1 MSPRIVL
8 DAVSLV
14 YPVYAGNRNLQRR
27 VLRSVVGSRISSGG
41 RGGAIPL
48 IHALQDLSLVL
59 EPGDRL
65 GLVGPNG
72 AGKSTLLRV
81 IAGIYEVTRGTLRVE
96 GRVCPFFTGVPGLD
110 PEETGRE
117 NLITGGLLLGMERK
131 GIEARIAGIASES
144 GLDDYVDLPV
154 RTYSTGMQ
162 VRLGFAL
169 ATMMDADI
177 LLLDEALVT
186 TDAEFLGSMR
196 RRLDT
201 RLRPEAIA
209 VIASHDA
216 GLLRSV
222 CTKGALLRA
231 GKLIAVGPIDEV
243 LDAHHRDAHAITART
258 P

>member
-1 MSPRIVL
+1 MPSIVL
-8 DAVSLV
+8 DRVSLA

-27 VLRSVVGSRISSGG
+27 LLRSVVGSRIVTGG
-41 RGGAIPL
+41 RRGALPMIT
-48 IHALQDLSLVL
+48 ALDAVSLSL
-59 EPGDRL
+59 EPGDRV

-81 IAGIYEVTRGTLRVE
+81 IAGIYEITGGSMRVD

-117 NLITGGLLLGMERK
+117 NLITGGLLLGMDRDGVER
-131 GIEARIAGIASES
+131 RIARIASES

-169 ATMMDADI
+169 AIMMDADI

-196 RRLDT
+196 RRLDAH
-201 RLRPEAIA
+201 LRAEAIA

-216 GLLRSV
+216 GLLRAV
-222 CTKGALLRA
+222 CNKGVLLRA
-231 GKLIAVGPIDEV
+231 GRLLEVGPIEEV
-243 LDAHHRDAHAITART
+243 LELHHRAAIA
-258 P
+258 

>member
-1 MSPRIVL
+1 MTPRVVL

-14 YPVYAGNRNLQRR
+14 YPVYAGNRNLRRR

-41 RGGAIPL
+41 RGGALPL
-48 IHALQDLSLVL
+48 IHALQDVSLTI
-59 EPGDRL
+59 EAGDRL

-81 IAGIYEVTRGTLRVE
+81 IAGIYEATRGTLRVE

-131 GIEARIAGIASES
+131 GIEERIARIASES

-169 ATMMDADI
+169 ATMMNADI

-186 TDAEFLGSMR
+186 TDAEFLATMR
-196 RRLDT
+196 RRLDA

-222 CTKGALLRA
+222 CTRGVLLKA
-231 GKLIAVGPIDEV
+231 GRLIATGPIDEI
-243 LDAHHRDAHAITART
+243 LEAHRRDALGLTA
-258 P
+258 PP

>member
-1 MSPRIVL
+1 MPSIVL
-8 DAVSLV
+8 DRVSLV
-14 YPVYAGNRNLQRR
+14 YPVYAGNRNLRR
-27 VLRSVVGSRISSGG
+27 RLLRSVVGSRIVAGG
-41 RGGAIPL
+41 RNGAMPMIT
-48 IHALQDLSLVL
+48 ALDAVSLSL
-59 EPGDRL
+59 EPGDRV

-81 IAGIYEVTRGTLRVE
+81 IAGIYEITDGSLRVD

-110 PEETGRE
+110 PEESGRE
-117 NLITGGLLLGMERK
+117 NLITGGLLLGMDRN
-131 GIEARIAGIASES
+131 GVEARIAQIASES
-144 GLDDYVDLPV
+144 GLGDYVDLPV

-186 TDAEFLGSMR
+186 TDAEFLSSMR
-196 RRLDT
+196 HRLDT

-209 VIASHDA
+209 VVASHDA

-222 CTKGALLRA
+222 CTKGVLLRA
-231 GKLIAVGPIDEV
+231 GRLVAIGPIDAV
-243 LDAHHRDAHAITART
+243 LDAHHRAATA
-258 P
+258 

>member
-1 MSPRIVL
+1 MLPRVVL
-8 DAVSLV
+8 DGVSLV
-14 YPVYAGNRNLQRR
+14 YPVYAGNRNLRRR
-27 VLRSVVGSRISSGG
+27 VLRSMVGSRISSGG
-41 RGGAIPL
+41 RGGAMPL

-59 EPGDRL
+59 EAGDRL

-81 IAGIYEVTRGTLRVE
+81 IAGIYEVTRGTLHVE

-131 GIEARIAGIASES
+131 GIEAHIARIASES
-144 GLDDYVDLPV
+144 ELDDYVDLPV

-186 TDAEFLGSMR
+186 TDAAFLASMR

-216 GLLRSV
+216 GLLRAV
-222 CTKGALLRA
+222 CTKGVLLR
-231 GKLIAVGPIDEV
+231 GGRLVAVGPIDEV
-243 LDAHHRDAHAITART
+243 LEAHHRDSANLTT
-258 P
+258 PT